1 MLVILQLILAAIG
14 MILAIYGLITQD
26 FQFQYYMMLAL
37 GLMFL
42 VMGFQAFKDAKN
54 GMAGCFWLLPYLL
67 YLLLFKDSSFLHKN
81 PANGLV
87 HGICCLSYTALTLER
102 ITG

>member
-14 MILAIYGLITQD
+14 MILAIYGLVTGD

-42 VMGFQAFKDAKN
+42 VMGIQAFKDTKK
-54 GMAGCFWLLPYLL
+54 GQGWLLL
-67 YLLLFKDSSFLHKN
+67 
-81 PANGLV
+81 
-87 HGICCLSYTALTLER
+87 ITALFTLFVV
-102 ITG
+102 IQGFILF